1 MSNISIIK
9 EPTLKSEGKIYIRVS
24 INTHKFLLDQ
34 ISQNILKILKALIAL
49 AAVEKLK
56 SV

>member
-1 MSNISIIK
+1 MSIIN
-9 EPTLKSEGKIYIRVS
+9 EPTLKSEGKIYINVS
-24 INTHKFLLDQ
+24 INTQRFLLDH
-34 ISQNILKILKALIAL
+34 ISLNILNILKAQIAL